1 MWQAGFIVS
10 MLGLVLTVLACAGG
24 VGSPS
29 TSGGVQGTATPIAFA
44 QQPVDRGSVPTAVV
58 VEQSGTASPA
68 GIQFEDGCITGQAAG
83 VPGRGQVFGSGVNIV
98 VDVDSIQTFSR
109 AVADTSSV
117 VCRGGTG
124 QNDVQQLVARL
135 NGVPGMRV
143 VDYTWPGR

>member
-1 MWQAGFIVS
+1 
-10 MLGLVLTVLACAGG
+10 MLTALACAGG
-24 VGSPS
+24 GGSPLP

-58 VEQSGTASPA
+58 IEQTGTASPA
-68 GIQFEDGCITGQAAG
+68 GIQFEDGCVTGQATV
-83 VPGRGQVFGSGVNIV
+83 VPGRGQVFGSGVSIV

-117 VCRGGTG
+117 VCRGGVG

-135 NGVPGMRV
+135 NGVPGMTV